1 MVTDR
6 KKLVIDSYRDRRAA
20 SAHCALCG
28 TTFHSGP
35 DLKPDEAARRIYGAF
50 DSHECERKNKKGC
63 TRRVFQSRAR
73 KRVREVQ
80 RLSP

>member
-28 TTFHSGP
+28 TSFRSGP
-35 DLKPDEAARRIYGAF
+35 DLKADEAARHIYSEF
-50 DSHECERKNKKGC
+50 DSHECKKHDVDQGDAE
-63 TRRVFQSRAR
+63 TGRAAI
-73 KRVREVQ
+73 KQV
-80 RLSP
+80 